1 MKRTDFQFIVDVI
14 NKEHDFY
21 FETLTKDHDQD
32 LKKDELKLR
41 KFLLEAQKKGFNIK
55 HSLYDWD
62 YKSDTLDKLY
72 TDDALKTKC
81 RALYIK
87 H

>member
-1 MKRTDFQFIVDVI
+1 MKRSDFQLIVDVI

-21 FETLTKDHDQD
+21 FEILTKDHDQD

-72 TDDALKTKC
+72 TADAVK
-81 RALYIK
+81 AK
-87 H
+87 HRKEANK